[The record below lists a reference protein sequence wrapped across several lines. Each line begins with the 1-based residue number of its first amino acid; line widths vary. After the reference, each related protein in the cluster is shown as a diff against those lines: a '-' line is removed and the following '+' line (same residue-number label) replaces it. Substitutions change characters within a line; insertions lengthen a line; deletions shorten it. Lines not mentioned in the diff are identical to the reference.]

1 MKIIGTL
8 LIAFGLVL
16 GACGGGG
23 ESPPMPAPEPGKLP
37 GHQVET
43 GDDDL
48 DSLAAE
54 ADEDV
59 EEDVEEAP
67 EAEPAEGEDTEAAT
81 EE

>member
-48 DSLAAE
+48 DALAAE
-54 ADEDV
+54 AD

-67 EAEPAEGEDTEAAT
+67 EAEPAEGEDTEADT